1 MIGVVKTIGKWTFLF
16 SLLIS
21 VNIVNAASTVWQV
34 SSGNKV
40 LYLAGAI
47 HQLRSADYPL
57 PAEFDSAYKRADI
70 LVFETDM
77 GLLSDPLTQR
87 RMQQAVTY
95 QDGTTLKQRVSAPVY
110 NKVAAKWQQAGLP
123 PLLLKFIRPGGVVMT
138 LTMAQL
144 HDSGVDAEGVDQHF
158 HLRANSDSKP
168 VIGLESVDLQIGYL
182 ADMGVGNEDSFLQQ
196 TLAELE
202 QSNQFMDQLIR
213 AWRDGDLVQL
223 ERLIIEDMRR
233 DFPAIYNSLLVQ
245 RNLNWLP
252 QLQTMLNDGPVEL
265 VLVGAGHL
273 VGPDG
278 LLQQLESQGYTVR
291 QVSLPELTQTDV
303 VTGRYAQP

>member
-1 MIGVVKTIGKWTFLF
+1 MIVVVKTTGKWTFLLC
-16 SLLIS
+16 LLIS
-21 VNIVNAASTVWQV
+21 ANIVNAASTVWQI
-34 SSGNKV
+34 SSGSQV
-40 LYLAGAI
+40 LYLAGTI

-57 PAEFDSAYKRADI
+57 PEEFYSVYQRADK

-77 GLLSDPLTQR
+77 ALLSDPLTQR

-95 QDGTTLKQRVSAPVY
+95 QDGTTLQQKVSAPVY
-110 NKVAAKWQQAGLP
+110 NKLAAKWQQAGLP

-144 HDSGVDAEGVDQHF
+144 RESGIDAEGIDQHF
-158 HLRANSDSKP
+158 HLRASSDSKP

-202 QSNQFMDQLIR
+202 QSSEFMDQLIQ

-233 DFPAIYNSLLVQ
+233 DFPAIYHSLLVQ

-252 QLQTMLNDGPVEL
+252 QIQTMLNDGPVEL

-278 LLQQLESQGYTVR
+278 LLQKLKSQGYTVR
-291 QVSLPELTQTDV
+291 QVSLPELAQADV
-303 VTGRYAQP
+303 VTGRYSQP

>member
-1 MIGVVKTIGKWTFLF
+1 MSGVIKAIGKGGFLCC
-16 SLLIS
+16 LLIS
-21 VNIVNAASTVWQV
+21 AVFVSTANAASTVWQV
-34 SSGNKV
+34 SSGNQI
-40 LYLAGAI
+40 LYLAGTI
-47 HQLRSADYPL
+47 HLLRSADYPL
-57 PAEFDSAYKRADI
+57 PEEFDSVYKRADK

-77 GLLSDPLTQR
+77 ALLADPVTQR

-95 QDGTTLKQRVSAPVY
+95 QDGTTLQQKVSAPIY
-110 NKVAAKWQQAGLP
+110 AKVAAKWQQAGLP

-144 HDSGVDAEGVDQHF
+144 RESGVDAEGIDQYF
-158 HLRANSDSKP
+158 HLRANNDSKP
-168 VIGLESVDLQIGYL
+168 VAGLESIDLQIGYL
-182 ADMGVGNEDSFLQQ
+182 ADMGEGNEDSFLQQ
-196 TLAELE
+196 TLTELE
-202 QSNQFMDQLIR
+202 QSDQFMDQLIL

-233 DFPAIYNSLLVQ
+233 DFPGLYHSLLVQ

-252 QLQTMLNDGPVEL
+252 QIQTMLNDGPVEL

-278 LLQQLESQGYTVR
+278 LLQQLKSQGYIVR
-291 QVSLPELTQTDV
+291 QVSLPNLS
-303 VTGRYAQP
+303 